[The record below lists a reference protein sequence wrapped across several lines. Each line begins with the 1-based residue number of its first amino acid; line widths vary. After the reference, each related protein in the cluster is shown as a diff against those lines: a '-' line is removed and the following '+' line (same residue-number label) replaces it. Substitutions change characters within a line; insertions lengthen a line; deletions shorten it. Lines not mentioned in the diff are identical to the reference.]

1 MNLPKFDRIEYDGL
15 KIINFSKVEE
25 AKRLANELRST
36 EKKIIQADGFRYLND
51 IIIPAVK
58 GFDVETC
65 SLLDITKYIKTHPKI
80 SQSLL
85 MFLYRIMAVRFPTD
99 FKIMKKTSP
108 HKLEMELIESEA
120 KNDIAWLGEVGFQN
134 SVRLDNSLTIP
145 SVKVIKEKN
154 DKLRIEKNGN

>member
-1 MNLPKFDRIEYDGL
+1 MNLPKFDRIEYDGF

-36 EKKIIQADGFRYLND
+36 KSWND
-51 IIIPAVK
+51 VTPCGLPRMNPAVK

-99 FKIMKKTSP
+99 FKIIKKTSP

-134 SVRLDNSLTIP
+134 SVRLDNSLSIP

>member
-1 MNLPKFDRIEYDGL
+1 MNISKFNPKEL
-15 KIINFSKVEE
+15 INNQLITKSKVEE
-25 AKRLANELRST
+25 AKRLADELRSKPAT
-36 EKKIIQADGFRYLND
+36 IIKADNFHHFED
-51 IIIPAVK
+51 IIKPAVK

-85 MFLYRIMAVRFPTD
+85 MFLYRIMAVRFSTD

-108 HKLEMELIESEA
+108 HKLEIELIESQA

-134 SVRLDNSLTIP
+134 SVRLDQSLSLKSVNVIKAKNDQLRF
-145 SVKVIKEKN
+145 SVK
-154 DKLRIEKNGN
+154 